1 MAEPI
6 LVTGK
11 RISDMELVTVVVGT
25 EKIPTGQPEDLAIT
39 PNQISDH
46 TIIRGDLVS
55 HEDLSQV
62 EVDLTT
68 QIATLAGDLAAEE
81 AARIAADNLKV
92 DKEGS
97 VSSVAGRVGDV
108 VLGSSDVL
116 VEGFGSQED
125 VNKYV
130 PKPFLSGYT
139 YGLGERVVL
148 NDGEVVKSLVD
159 GNLGNPNVDMTGWVS
174 VVSDS
179 LSDTIQTFN
188 TPEAGVDPVTG
199 VEDGAYFNV
208 RSSSDEL
215 YGDEYQNIGGVP
227 TPSGKSYPSSQV
239 IKDLQE
245 INDRISKQRFSVKA
259 YGATGSV
266 VGAEV
271 DDGDAIIAAI
281 QACSDAGGGEVF
293 FDPLPSGMYYAS
305 TLRSQLT
312 NINNVKI
319 NGNKQKLYTIDPEI
333 TAKGARSPF
342 YINTG
347 DNLEVFGFYFDGRYE
362 DYVSK
367 SKRINSH
374 NFAGETLSN
383 IKIYHNVFVSCGYP
397 NDTTDEAGDS
407 IYIIRNSHDID
418 IFENIFIN
426 PARWSVS
433 FQYNTTDLGGIS
445 IRNNFQYVTRPNKSL
460 GFIDLEF
467 SSSTLATQVSDIL
480 IEDNT
485 AYFSPYIAM
494 SNSSFKDVTIRNNKL
509 KGYTYG
515 ANRVYKST
523 DYPYGFG
530 MLLQPD
536 AGRLPL
542 ENIEILDN
550 TFDSVSKQNL
560 EVLFASNGFK
570 ISGNKFFTQPD
581 APTTCGFSK
590 GIAIS
595 NATDVEVSGNSI
607 LGTANLSSVV
617 SLSVTNSTGSVYDN
631 VVKNAVSNSPA
642 SFSAAAGGELCVYD
656 NYLES
661 QNPTFQFSIGGDGV
675 LFWGNTT
682 PVGKSGRISSD
693 AVVKFYGKNNTK
705 LNANYNAQ
713 ITNKFFAGQG
723 DLSIAYAN
731 AAPNTGTWKVGDIVY
746 NTTPSNGG
754 VLGWSCV
761 NAAGSGTWI
770 PFGVLG
776 VQKLTTANLQSATH
790 AANTTNKFAGKSVIN
805 STDKKLYYADGSA
818 PTDAWLSVDGATTI
832 NPVA

>member
-1 MAEPI
+1 MAVPEQTPYKEYTANGSTTSFALKFQCESKDHLIVLIDDIEPPIATWSLTGGNVVFTTAPAAGKKITLQRNTPFSRTTDYQSYNNSFRPPAVNKDFDWIWLKLQELGVADWI
-6 LVTGK
+6 LSN
-11 RISDMELVTVVVGT
+11 RIDALKNYVDDQDDELRAYLMEEIRKQGVALDQLD
-25 EKIPTGQPEDLAIT
+25 EYYNYLMERLA
-39 PNQISDH
+39 
-46 TIIRGDLVS
+46 
-55 HEDLSQV
+55 
-62 EVDLTT
+62 
-68 QIATLAGDLAAEE
+68 QIA
-81 AARIAADNLKV
+81 V
-92 DKEGS
+92 DKGWDAS
-97 VSSVAGRVGDV
+97 FV
-108 VLGSSDVL
+108 VY
-116 VEGFGSQED
+116 
-125 VNKYV
+125 N
-130 PKPFLSGYT
+130 
-139 YGLGERVVL
+139 
-148 NDGEVVKSLVD
+148 
-159 GNLGNPNVDMTGWVS
+159 
-174 VVSDS
+174 
-179 LSDTIQTFN
+179 
-188 TPEAGVDPVTG
+188 
-199 VEDGAYFNV
+199 
-208 RSSSDEL
+208 
-215 YGDEYQNIGGVP
+215 
-227 TPSGKSYPSSQV
+227 GKT
-239 IKDLQE
+239 LQE
-245 INDRISKQRFSVKA
+245 FNDRISKQRFSVKA

-319 NGNKQKLYTIDPEI
+319 NGNKQKLYTINPEI
-333 TAKGARSPF
+333 TAKGSRSPF

-374 NFAGETLSN
+374 NFAGEHLSN
-383 IKIYHNVFVSCGYP
+383 VKIYHNVFASCGYP

-433 FQYNTTDLGGIS
+433 FQYNTADLGGIK
-445 IRNNFQYVTRPNKSL
+445 IRNNFQYITRPNKSL

-467 SSSTLATQVSDIL
+467 SSSALATQVSDIL

-485 AYFSPYIAM
+485 AYFSGYIAM
-494 SNSSFKDVTIRNNKL
+494 SNASFKDVTIRNNKL

-530 MLLQPD
+530 MLIQPD

-550 TFDSVSKQNL
+550 TFDSVNKNNIEITFQSKNM
-560 EVLFASNGFK
+560 V
-570 ISGNKFFTQPD
+570 ISGNKIYTQPD
-581 APTTCGFSK
+581 APATCGFSK

-595 NATDVEVSGNSI
+595 TAIDVEVSGNSI
-607 LGTANLSSVV
+607 LGTANQASVI
-617 SLSVTNSTGSVYDN
+617 SLSVTNSTGSVHDN
-631 VVKNAVSNSPA
+631 VAKHAVATSPT
-642 SFSAAAGGELCVYD
+642 SFSAAASGELCVYD
-656 NYLES
+656 NYLET

-682 PVGKSGRISSD
+682 PTGTSGRISSG

-705 LNANYNAQ
+705 LNADYNSQ
-713 ITNKFFAGQG
+713 IINKFFAGQG
-723 DLSIAYAN
+723 DLSIAYASS
-731 AAPNTGTWKVGDIVY
+731 APVTGTWKVGDIVY

-761 NAAGSGTWI
+761 NASGSGTWI

-818 PTDAWLSVDGATTI
+818 PTDVWLSVDGATTI